1 MSILR
6 QIDNYLLAKS
16 KNERYILYFIIFAFI
31 LFLSYEYLFPY
42 SQKMVRQ
49 EKSVY
54 QNLQRQI
61 NADKAYLRSITVH
74 NDPNYYIKFYTKK
87 IAKLKNLI
95 QKIQNKKEYI
105 DYKIKDLSYLLY
117 NKKSWA
123 NFLDSL
129 TTKAYKYNIDLDYIK
144 NQFLDSNGS
153 FGHVLEVEIS
163 ANGDYKD
170 LIAYINALEQS
181 DLVVDVYS
189 ISMKGAMP
197 IQSIMKVSVWGINY

>member
-1 MSILR
+1 MSILQ

-31 LFLSYEYLFPY
+31 LFIAFEYLFPY
-42 SQKMVRQ
+42 SQKMVRK
-49 EKSVY
+49 EKSIY
-54 QNLQRQI
+54 QNLQRQL

-74 NDPNYYIKFYTKK
+74 NDPNYYIKLYTKK

-95 QKIQNKKEYI
+95 QKIENKKEYI

-123 NFLDSL
+123 NFLNSL

-181 DLVVDVYS
+181 NLVVDVYS